1 MWVKMVSPVRSATGL
16 GPLVEVEQG
25 KTDCTHP
32 MPLLLGCEKPQDPAL
47 GVGRHSLRSLGWGVG
62 PGLQDDR
69 FSGSWTLQT
78 KLDAVEELRTEQPP
92 STTRPPTGRL

>member
-32 MPLLLGCEKPQDPAL
+32 MPLLLGCEKPQDPAP
-47 GVGRHSLRSLGWGVG
+47 GVGRHSLRSLGEPAGVG
-62 PGLQDDR
+62 SD
-69 FSGSWTLQT
+69 SWAPQT
-78 KLDAVEELRTEQPP
+78 P
-92 STTRPPTGRL
+92 